1 MTFHFNNA
9 IYVIKNPVI
18 NVILIVL
25 MLVFT
30 GAWMVGFWVHTGRIR
45 DARESGHRYWLINP
59 LAILAGYRAMNWK
72 LYLLSIF
79 VGLLAW
85 AAVFA
90 IGFFAAEP
98 S

>member
-1 MTFHFNNA
+1 MTFHFDHA

-18 NVILIVL
+18 NVILIAL
-25 MLVFT
+25 MIVFT
-30 GAWMVGFWVHTGRIR
+30 GAWMVGFWVHTGSIR

-59 LAILAGYRAMNWK
+59 LAIFAGYRAMNWK
-72 LYLLSIF
+72 LYLSSIF
-79 VGLLAW
+79 VGLLALV
-85 AAVFA
+85 AVFV